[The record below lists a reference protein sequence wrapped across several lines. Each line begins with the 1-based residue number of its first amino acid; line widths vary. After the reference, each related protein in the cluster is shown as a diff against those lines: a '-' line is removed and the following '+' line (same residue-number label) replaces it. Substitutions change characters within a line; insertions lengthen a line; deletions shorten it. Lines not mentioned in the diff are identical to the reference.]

1 MVWACIFK
9 SSFHFL
15 PIEIWVAKLT
25 TFGEDG
31 FDMAG
36 LYKIG
41 GRKSRI
47 ADHLPTPSFYSYL
60 CFGPTRKGVT
70 EISIGRDKAFSR
82 SPRLVSANEGEAR
95 ASF

>member
-9 SSFHFL
+9 PSLHLFTT
-15 PIEIWVAKLT
+15 EIWVAKLT
-25 TFGEDG
+25 TFGEDD

-60 CFGPTRKGVT
+60 CFGPSRKGVS
-70 EISIGRDKAFSR
+70 EINIGRDKAFSW
-82 SPRLVSANEGEAR
+82 SPRLVSTNEGEAG